1 MEGCAIAQCAR
12 APLLDL
18 FMSAGL
24 YVAICLLVSEGLF
37 VFIWLP
43 ESCASIN
50 FVVCSPEQ
58 LERKKKKERNL
69 KKSYYLRVQEWVSV
83 CGKEKSPELIIKHA

>member
-1 MEGCAIAQCAR
+1 MEGCTIAQCAR

-24 YVAICLLVSEGLF
+24 FFAICLLVSEGLF

-43 ESCASIN
+43 LSCASIN

-58 LERKKKKERNL
+58 LEKRKDL

-83 CGKEKSPELIIKHA
+83 CGKEKSPVLIIKHA